1 MSRPTTFKAGEKVI
15 TEACDRVDSINAA
28 LEALKRTCL
37 RCGHAWT
44 LRSAVEPLRCPKCG
58 SPYWDRPKQSKES

>member
-1 MSRPTTFKAGEKVI
+1 MTHTKI
-15 TEACDRVDSINAA
+15 INAA

-58 SPYWDRPKQSKES
+58 SPYWDRPRQPLAKA